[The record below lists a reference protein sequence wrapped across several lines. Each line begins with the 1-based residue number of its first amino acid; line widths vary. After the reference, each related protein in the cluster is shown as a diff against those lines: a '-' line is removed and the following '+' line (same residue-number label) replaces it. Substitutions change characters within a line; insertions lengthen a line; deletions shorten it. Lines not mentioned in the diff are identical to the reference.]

1 MRVKVAIASVDQHT
15 SELKA
20 VMQAFRDTL
29 RHRTEDPRR
38 EQISLGNYYT
48 CSKFM
53 MQLHILCTAVF
64 FLVMPAAGLLML
76 PGLVCTMVWI
86 LLLRSLSRN
95 NSSGYLVPQRD
106 TESGANSKPAKG
118 LHRSLWFLLGM
129 IPATDGRSSATSQR
143 PRTARQTRRSGG
155 DWA

>member
-1 MRVKVAIASVDQHT
+1 MRVKVAIASVRQRT
-15 SELKA
+15 SELKE

-76 PGLVCTMVWI
+76 PGLICTIVWI
-86 LLLRSLSRN
+86 LLLRSLSRK

-106 TESGANSKPAKG
+106 TESDSKSKPAKG
-118 LHRSLWFLLGM
+118 LHSSLWFLLG
-129 IPATDGRSSATSQR
+129 ISSLLEGCFWLYL
-143 PRTARQTRRSGG
+143 TAL
-155 DWA
+155 